1 MGVGTIVTVN
11 RVLSLWDRTA
21 VRRIAQQLADEVLS
35 LYCSGPAGGAGVRQ
49 HIAAQVGTA
58 SILIDRARVRARA
71 DLVAE
76 S

>member
-1 MGVGTIVTVN
+1 M
-11 RVLSLWDRTA
+11 RAA
-21 VRRIAQQLADEVLS
+21 VRTPTRKIAQQVADEVLS

-49 HIAAQVGTA
+49 HISAQVGTA
-58 SILIDRARVRARA
+58 SILIDRARVRARV